1 MKLRYVALSIKSLV
15 LGVAALASVLVPIAG
30 HAQALDAGVVLDWAE
45 YRLPSLF
52 RTPTPNLQ
60 RSVPSNLPLMYQG
73 TGYTVRA
80 YPRDRYLAIS
90 DAGDILGLGDFTG
103 GQLMGFGTTQLLR
116 NQILSDA
123 QNQSV
128 SVMLVSDVAVGEQFR
143 FSLAGQSLAV
153 TRKGEAVAFAS
164 GVRSG
169 NAYTVAQLD
178 GPRAC
183 SLSANQTGAMGFR
196 DVVVTADCGRPPGQ
210 SALAGQVHAPV
221 GSVLT
226 LQVNGASEVTL
237 TVPPFPGSA
246 DGYNLLPFSFAPSL
260 TDGATYQV
268 SVKAAPAG
276 QICTVYKG
284 PTGTMPVALGALRV
298 GCEWR
303 DDLLSRS
310 SDIEVRGTYFESRD
324 LVIGGAAGPVGGTSV
339 GYGEGRFAAFV
350 SSAVG
355 LGGASG
361 SHRQVFWRDR
371 LTGET
376 VLISA
381 SLSGVEGN
389 GDSFS
394 PAISADGLTVAFES
408 SASNLVSGDSNG
420 LRDVFVWS
428 AQDRGA
434 GLVRASVGRNGVQAS
449 GRVTSQP
456 CRAMAQWWLSA
467 PAQAMWCLECQALP
481 L

>member
-1 MKLRYVALSIKSLV
+1 
-15 LGVAALASVLVPIAG
+15 
-30 HAQALDAGVVLDWAE
+30 
-45 YRLPSLF
+45 
-52 RTPTPNLQ
+52 
-60 RSVPSNLPLMYQG
+60 
-73 TGYTVRA
+73 
-80 YPRDRYLAIS
+80 
-90 DAGDILGLGDFTG
+90 
-103 GQLMGFGTTQLLR
+103 
-116 NQILSDA
+116 
-123 QNQSV
+123 
-128 SVMLVSDVAVGEQFR
+128 
-143 FSLAGQSLAV
+143 
-153 TRKGEAVAFAS
+153 
-164 GVRSG
+164 
-169 NAYTVAQLD
+169 
-178 GPRAC
+178 
-183 SLSANQTGAMGFR
+183 MGFR

-310 SDIEVRGTYFESRD
+310 SDNQVRGTYFESRD

-355 LGGASG
+355 LGGG
-361 SHRQVFWRDR
+361 RP
-371 LTGET
+371 G
-376 VLISA
+376 
-381 SLSGVEGN
+381 
-389 GDSFS
+389 
-394 PAISADGLTVAFES
+394 AI
-408 SASNLVSGDSNG
+408 
-420 LRDVFVWS
+420 
-428 AQDRGA
+428 
-434 GLVRASVGRNGVQAS
+434 GRCFG
-449 GRVTSQP
+449 GIG
-456 CRAMAQWWLSA
+456 
-467 PAQAMWCLECQALP
+467 
-481 L
+481 